1 MSTRRDSP
9 PFSLAGNRAPPPG
22 CRLRAVT
29 IAPGCQLAG
38 EAADWAHVLIV
49 VELGELEVEC
59 ASGGRA
65 RFTAGAVLCFRRLD
79 VHWLRNP
86 GDSQELLLSILIAA
100 AGPVTDQ
107 AS

>member
-1 MSTRRDSP
+1 MSTRRGDP

-22 CRLRAVT
+22 CRLRAIT
-29 IAPGCQLAG
+29 IAPGCELTG
-38 EAADWAHVLIV
+38 EAAEWAHALIV

-65 RFTAGAVLCFRRLD
+65 RFMAGAVLSFRRLD
-79 VHWLRNP
+79 VRWLRNR
-86 GDSQELLLSILIAA
+86 GDSQAVLLSILIAA